1 MRGKERVVCIHLTSH
16 VTEHLIEARIS
27 FFFSLTL
34 SLLYES
40 EVTQSNRDF
49 DQTESGEEIEGE

>member
-1 MRGKERVVCIHLTSH
+1 MREKERVVCIHLTSH

-27 FFFSLTL
+27 FFSLSL

-40 EVTQSNRDF
+40 EVSQSNRDF